1 MAKKRFL
8 LLEDKDYQT
17 VVNLCDK
24 AEIKNANGDI
34 NWYFHWLTFGTTI
47 FVVAAVLILI
57 KLLN

>member
-8 LLEDKDYQT
+8 LLDDKDYQT

-24 AEIKNANGDI
+24 SGIKNANGDI
-34 NWYFHWLTFGTTI
+34 SWYFHWLTF
-47 FVVAAVLILI
+47 VVTLGIVAVVLTVI